1 MNKRGERKLILTGF
15 MGTGKTTLAELI
27 AQKTSVPLVDSDE
40 QIMARTGLSIPQIFE
55 EMGEAGFRAWEAA
68 VCAKIGAD
76 QSRLVVSTGGGALMN
91 PVNRQALERSG
102 TIVCLTARPEV
113 IYERLKE
120 TGDRPLLAVNDPM
133 REIERLLKERQPVYG
148 TFRWKVDT
156 SDQSP
161 EELADQIIE
170 LWERDA
176 VVKGNEQLVKSPDGN
191 YSLVIETGV
200 LDRLGELFEVYGFSG
215 RRIIVGT
222 DSHVERHYGK
232 KVLSQLPGAT
242 LVDMPA
248 GEAYKH
254 LDTVN
259 KFYTDFARLGL
270 DRNGVV
276 VALGGGVVGDTVGYA
291 AASYMRGVTLV
302 QIPTSLLA
310 MVDSSVGG
318 KVGVDIDMGKNLVG
332 AFKQPDLV
340 VIDPEVVKTLPPDE
354 YTAGMAEV
362 IKHGFLANPELLN
375 KNMAIE
381 ERIRAAVQVK
391 IEVVQ
396 RDPYELGERAH
407 LNLGHTFGHAIEHVS
422 GYSWKHGDAV
432 GVGLVAAGWLSERLG
447 LLDGETSRMIE
458 RVVEETGLPTRYR
471 SLDPEAILESMGR
484 DKKWRDGRSHFVIL
498 RGMCQPDVVR
508 DVPLELVMGV
518 LEDLH
523 G

>member
-1 MNKRGERKLILTGF
+1 MSNRSERKLVLTGF
-15 MGTGKTTLAELI
+15 MGTGKTTLAKLI
-27 AQKTSVPLVDSDE
+27 AEKTNTPLIDTDE
-40 QIMARTGLSIPQIFE
+40 QIMDRTKLSIPSIFE
-55 EMGEAGFRAWEAA
+55 QMGEAGFRAWEAA
-68 VCAKIGAD
+68 VCGEIGKD
-76 QSRLVVSTGGGALMN
+76 ERRLVVSTGGGALMN
-91 PVNRQALERSG
+91 AANRQTLEHHG

-120 TGDRPLLAVNDPM
+120 TGDRPLLATDDPM
-133 REIERLLKERQPVYG
+133 REIERLLQERHPVYG
-148 TFRWKVDT
+148 TFRWQVDT
-156 SDQSP
+156 SDRTP
-161 EELADQIIE
+161 EDIADEIIS
-170 LWERDA
+170 LWEQDEKIRA
-176 VVKGNEQLVKSPDGN
+176 KEQLVSSPEGN
-191 YSLVIETGV
+191 YPLVIESGT
-200 LDRLGELFEVYGFSG
+200 LDQLHDLFEVYGLLN
-215 RRIIVGT
+215 RRIIVAT
-222 DSHVERHYGK
+222 DTHVTVHYGK
-232 KVLSQLPGAT
+232 KIVDQLPGAT

-291 AASYMRGVTLV
+291 AASYMRGVKLV

-340 VIDPEVVKTLPPDE
+340 IIDPDVLRTLPPPE
-354 YTAGMAEV
+354 YNAGIAEV
-362 IKHGFLANPELLN
+362 IKHGLLANPELLN
-375 KNMAIE
+375 KDMAIE

-396 RDPYELGERAH
+396 RDPYEHGERAH

-432 GVGLVAAGWLSERLG
+432 GVGMVAAGWLSERLG
-447 LLDGETSRMIE
+447 LLDSETSQMIE
-458 RVVEETGLPTRYR
+458 KVVAAAGLPTRYR
-471 SLDPEAILESMGR
+471 NLDPEALLESMHR

-508 DVPLELVMGV
+508 DVPLDIVMGV

>member
-1 MNKRGERKLILTGF
+1 MSNRGERKLILTGF

-27 AQKTSVPLVDSDE
+27 AQKTGTPLVDSDE
-40 QIMARTGLSIPQIFE
+40 QIMARTSLTIPQLFE
-55 EMGEAGFRAWEAA
+55 QMGEAGFRAWEAA
-68 VCAKIGAD
+68 VCAEIAEKD
-76 QSRLVVSTGGGALMN
+76 SRLVVSTGGGALMN
-91 PVNRQALERSG
+91 AANRQALEQGG
-102 TIVCLTARPEV
+102 TIVCLTARPQV

-120 TGDRPLLAVNDPM
+120 TGDRPLLAVDNPM
-133 REIERLLKERQPVYG
+133 GEIERLLKERQPVYG
-148 TFRWKVDT
+148 TFRWQVDT
-156 SDQSP
+156 SDRTP
-161 EELADQIIE
+161 EELADQIIA

-176 VVKGNEQLVKSPDGN
+176 AVKAKEQLVRSPEGN
-191 YSLVIETGV
+191 YSLVIEAGV
-200 LDRLGELFEVYGFSG
+200 LEQLGELFDIYGFSG

-222 DSHVERHYGK
+222 DSQVAQHYGQ
-232 KVLSQLPGAT
+232 KVLAQLAGAT

-340 VIDPEVVKTLPPDE
+340 VIDPEVLKTLPSDE
-354 YTAGMAEV
+354 YNAGMGEV
-362 IKHGFLANPELLN
+362 IKHGFLANPALLN
-375 KNMAIE
+375 KNMDIE

-391 IEVVQ
+391 IEIVQ
-396 RDPYELGERAH
+396 RDPYEMGERAH

-447 LLDGETSRMIE
+447 YLDSETSRMIE
-458 RVVEETGLPTRYR
+458 RVVEAAGLPTRYR
-471 SLDPEAILESMGR
+471 NLDPEALFESMRR